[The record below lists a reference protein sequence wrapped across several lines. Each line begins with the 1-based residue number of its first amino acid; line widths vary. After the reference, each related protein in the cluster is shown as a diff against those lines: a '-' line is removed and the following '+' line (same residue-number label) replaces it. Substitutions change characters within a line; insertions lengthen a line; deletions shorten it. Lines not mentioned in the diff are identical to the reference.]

1 MYDQHVRA
9 RFVREFTYDQ
19 HIEAAALS
27 SSVNSRTISTFE
39 PTSYVNSRMTSSPLA
54 FEALR
59 VHGVRSRSAFE
70 EAVEATGS
78 RLFEVTGSKPLARD
92 RKLVHFNA
100 RVALVSLYLYIS
112 ISLSL
117 SLFLSF
123 SLTHSPTLLSLSL
136 LIISY

>member
-1 MYDQHVRA
+1 
-9 RFVREFTYDQ
+9 
-19 HIEAAALS
+19 
-27 SSVNSRTISTFE
+27 
-39 PTSYVNSRMTSSPLA
+39 MTSSPLA

-78 RLFEVTGSKPLARD
+78 RLFEVTGSKPLARH

-112 ISLSL
+112 ISLYLSISL
-117 SLFLSF
+117 SLYLYISI
-123 SLTHSPTLLSLSL
+123 SLYLYISTSLYLYISISLSIQKFCDEALAGLYSEL
-136 LIISY
+136 LGSTPQNPRKLQDSRL